1 MAENK
6 RKMSVISEFVIFL
19 VFVLLSVII
28 LNKNQN
34 TSNNIINN
42 NSYEDIEFEN
52 KMYIKNIREN
62 YGINVISGD
71 DSKELCMN
79 VEANVQYNIN
89 ILNSNLKS
97 ISKELEKYPEE
108 VFDIFKNKK
117 YPLKVI
123 ILESFNNNNLA
134 LTSKSTLNE
143 FKIYLSNTEKF
154 EKALHHEMYH
164 VLEYYITDTH
174 KYIYSSWYKLNPKDF
189 KYVSNID
196 NIDYEYVYMNLKKI
210 DQEEVDIYSNNDNP
224 YFVTLYSK
232 STERED
238 RAEIFSEI
246 MIQKA
251 KPSYLNVGQNI
262 LQKVFFMDNVIKEC
276 ITNDDFYYTKY
287 IY

>member
-79 VEANVQYNIN
+79 VDANVQYNIN

-123 ILESFNNNNLA
+123 IL
-134 LTSKSTLNE
+134 
-143 FKIYLSNTEKF
+143 
-154 EKALHHEMYH
+154 
-164 VLEYYITDTH
+164 
-174 KYIYSSWYKLNPKDF
+174 
-189 KYVSNID
+189 
-196 NIDYEYVYMNLKKI
+196 
-210 DQEEVDIYSNNDNP
+210 
-224 YFVTLYSK
+224 
-232 STERED
+232 
-238 RAEIFSEI
+238 
-246 MIQKA
+246 
-251 KPSYLNVGQNI
+251 
-262 LQKVFFMDNVIKEC
+262 
-276 ITNDDFYYTKY
+276 
-287 IY
+287 